1 MPKPTRRPQTQTRD
15 MRRDPFAQWTRK
27 PTKGATL
34 ELPGRATDVITLSR
48 DAGKARDQ
56 IANLLRDAPTAVREA
71 AVEADATGLGD
82 IVAKV
87 TISTERVDSYDS
99 TLAVNGWEVGDF
111 QRNPVVLYAHD
122 QSGVPVG
129 RDIGVHVREGL
140 DGNSGALIGV
150 TRFVSEELDP
160 FGAKIARFVA
170 AGILRTTS
178 VGFEPL
184 EFEIAEDRDT
194 GDSWFAPIDFTKQR
208 LREYSWCAV
217 PANPDCLVDNARLA
231 KHGITR
237 RDVDEMLERAIEN
250 TDSLFVPRR
259 ELVALKR
266 AAVGTRVVVDLGAL
280 GSFQLTPVRAPVAD
294 DDVVANPEAYAD
306 DESAHP
312 EDDGTGDAARADEA
326 TDEPEVMLM
335 CPDCGTQRA
344 AVDFVVVEPEAEDE
358 GSAEGEPVDEEPMPG
373 EGEGELNEDEARA
386 DDEDDGDA
394 FGKESGPKLE
404 KVTTAALERELA
416 RRQRSSA
423 LDSRRAPG
431 HDDLMEAANA
441 AADLV
446 EDLEL
451 ETLGRLP

>member
-294 DDVVANPEAYAD
+294 EDNVANPEAYAD
-306 DESAHP
+306 DENAHP
-312 EDDGTGDAARADEA
+312 EDDGADGAVRAEGED
-326 TDEPEVMLM
+326 DPSDPEVMLM
-335 CPDCGTQRA
+335 CPDCGAQRA

-358 GSAEGEPVDEEPMPG
+358 GSAEGEPVSGEGEPMPG

-386 DDEDDGDA
+386 EDE
-394 FGKESGPKLE
+394 ESDPKLE

-416 RRQRSSA
+416 RRQRSGA

>member
-1 MPKPTRRPQTQTRD
+1 MHRRNNRTATQTRD
-15 MRRDPFAQWTRK
+15 IRRDPFAQWTRK

-34 ELPGRATDVITLSR
+34 ELPGRATDVVTLSR

-56 IANLLRDAPTAVREA
+56 IAALLRDAPKEVREA

-82 IVAKV
+82 VVAKV
-87 TISTERVDSYDS
+87 TISNERVDSYDS
-99 TLAVNGWEVGDF
+99 TLAVDGWDVSDF

-129 RDIGVHVREGL
+129 RDIGVHTRAGV
-140 DGNSGALIGV
+140 DGAAGALIGV

-160 FGAKIARFVA
+160 FGAKIARFVQ

-194 GDSWFAPIDFTKQR
+194 GDSWFAPIDFTRQR

-217 PANPDCLVDNARLA
+217 PANPDCLVDGARLA

-237 RDVDEMLERAIEN
+237 RDVDELLERAIEN

-266 AAVGTRVVVDLGAL
+266 AATGTRVIVDLGAL
-280 GSFQLTPVRAPVAD
+280 GSFQLTPVRAPVAAD
-294 DDVVANPEAYAD
+294 DNVANPEAYAD
-306 DESAHP
+306 DEDAHP
-312 EDDGTGDAARADEA
+312 EDDGTGDAARAEGDMPE
-326 TDEPEVMLM
+326 EPEVMLM

-358 GSAEGEPVDEEPMPG
+358 GSAEGEPAEGEGMG

-386 DDEDDGDA
+386 DLEDDGDA

-404 KVTTAALERELA
+404 KISTAVLERELA
-416 RRQRSSA
+416 RRQRSGA

-431 HDDLMEAANA
+431 HDDLMEAANV